1 MKSPQ
6 KLLYLQAGCLY
17 SKLSKRPLEKPMD
30 ILVSVTEKEN
40 STTPTKESKIVSR
53 GPKKNFLARQAALD
67 AKLNVLRI
75 RAQAEKSEDSSKV
88 SLEMSD
94 DEVIQHQ

>member
-1 MKSPQ
+1 
-6 KLLYLQAGCLY
+6 
-17 SKLSKRPLEKPMD
+17 MD
-30 ILVSVTEKEN
+30 IRFVVTEKEN
-40 STTPTKESKIVSR
+40 STTPTLQKESKIVSR